1 MRASIT
7 FARIAPAVA
16 LLVVFSGWAAAG
28 QESPKPAD
36 PVGFQFLERLVV
48 LVVKSAVPGASSSGD
63 AGRDVVDLARDFK
76 AVREAKRVDELFA
89 VRYTRLLSAV
99 RQGVISDPE
108 LLFWPMYRYNMI
120 DFIEERTGR
129 IPAWKDTLF
138 IVNDHGGSGVG
149 LGMLADA
156 IMSEVVSLH
165 IYLETWSK
173 RQDILKSYLDKGMG
187 AAGANQEAK

>member
-1 MRASIT
+1 MRTRNRIS
-7 FARIAPAVA
+7 ARTLVGFVLIATAV
-16 LLVVFSGWAAAG
+16 LPAAA
-28 QESPKPAD
+28 QEPAD
-36 PVGFQFLERLVV
+36 RVGFQFLERLVV
-48 LVVKSAVPGASSSGD
+48 LVVKSAVPGGSG
-63 AGRDVVDLARDFK
+63 AGDIGQEIVALARDFK
-76 AVREAKRVDELFA
+76 AVREAKRVDDFFA
-89 VRYTRLLSAV
+89 VRYTRVLSAV

-129 IPAWKDTLF
+129 IPAWKDTMF

-165 IYLETWSK
+165 VYLETLAK
-173 RQDILKSYLDKGMG
+173 RPDILKSYLDKGMS
-187 AAGANQEAK
+187 AAGAAR

>member
-1 MRASIT
+1 MRVRSLT
-7 FARIAPAVA
+7 VA
-16 LLVVFSGWAAAG
+16 LIGMVLAAAAALPAAG
-28 QESPKPAD
+28 QEPAD

-48 LVVKSAVPGASSSGD
+48 LVVKSAVPGGSGSGD
-63 AGRDVVDLARDFK
+63 VGGEVVALARDLK
-76 AVREAKRVDELFA
+76 AARDAKRVDDLFA
-89 VRYTRLLSAV
+89 VRFSRLLSSV

-165 IYLETWSK
+165 IYLETLPK
-173 RQDILKSYLDKGMG
+173 RQDILKSYLDKGMA
-187 AAGANQEAK
+187 AAGANREVK